1 MTHAD
6 IIMAKGGPV
15 EFAKAIGAS
24 VDEVR
29 VWRARNKLPQTRWL
43 QIHEAFPDLDWGT
56 LKTALS
62 GRPAVEA
69 AEDAA

>member
-15 EFAKAIGAS
+15 EFAKAVGAS

-29 VWRARNKLPQTRWL
+29 VWRARNRLPQTRWL
-43 QIHEAFPDLDWGT
+43 QIHEAYPDLDWGT
-56 LKTALS
+56 LTASPS
-62 GRPAVEA
+62 GRPVAQGLVA
-69 AEDAA
+69 QS